1 MNKIILEKWVE
12 EALVENNGAAS
23 VLEVAKIIWNNH
35 EEDLKASGNLFYTWQ
50 YNYRW
55 AATNLRNK
63 GILKPANESPNG
75 IWELNIIK
83 SDNFEYL
90 K

>member
-1 MNKIILEKWVE
+1 MNKIILENWIE
-12 EALVENNGAAS
+12 EALNENNGSGS
-23 VLEVAKIIWNNH
+23 VLEVAKIIWKNH

-55 AATNLRNK
+55 AATNLRHK

-75 IWELNIIK
+75 IWELNLVEPNK
-83 SDNFEYL
+83 LDFL
-90 K
+90 Q